1 MHKKHLIAVA
11 VATGLAY
18 FPVYANE
25 YQATMVSVP
34 QSKAIKDTYIVVFNT
49 PSVLNLSNNNTI
61 AEFAVQQ
68 AESLVNQYDVRVMK
82 NFGNVLNGVLI
93 NASAQQVEALLK
105 DPNVKYIEQDQIM
118 TVTPKV
124 ETNADQ
130 PSPTWGIDRIDQRNL
145 PLDNNYHTDYDGSG
159 VSAFVIDTGVLNT
172 HNEFGGR
179 ASSGYDFID
188 NDYDATDCNGHGTH
202 VAGTIGGSTY
212 GVAKN
217 VNVVGVR
224 VLNCSGSGSNSGVI
238 AGINWVKNN
247 ASGPAVANMSLGG
260 GASQATDDAVNAA
273 VAAGITFVVAA
284 GNDNSNACN
293 YSPARAADAITVG
306 STTSNDSRSSFSN
319 YGTCLDIY
327 APGSSITSSWY
338 TSNSATNTISGTSMA
353 SPHVAGVAAL
363 YLDENPNLSPAQVTN
378 LLKTRAT
385 ADKVTDAKT
394 GSPNKLLF
402 SLANDDG
409 GCGNDCPVDETQL
422 QNNVGIAISGATGS
436 ATYYYIDVPA
446 NAASL
451 GINLAGG
458 SGDADIYVSQGQ
470 KPTTTSYQCRPYQ
483 NGNNESCNF
492 TAPTAGR
499 WYVMVQGYSNY
510 ANAQLTASYNLNGG
524 GNCTDAN
531 CLTNGVPVT
540 NLSGAT
546 GTEALYKIVVPANS
560 QLNITTS
567 GGTGD
572 VDLYVKAGTVPT
584 TTSYDCRPY
593 KNGNNESCSITVTQA
608 GTYHVMLRG
617 YANYSG
623 VQLSASY

>member
-18 FPVYANE
+18 FPVNANE
-25 YQATMVSVP
+25 YQATMVNVP

-49 PSVLNLSNNNTI
+49 PSVLNLSNNNAI
-61 AEFAVQQ
+61 SEFATQQ
-68 AESLVNQYDVRVMK
+68 AESLVNQYDVRVMRS
-82 NFGNVLNGVLI
+82 FGSALNGVLV
-93 NASAQQVEALLK
+93 NASPQQIKALRS
-105 DPNVKYIEQDQIM
+105 DPKVKYIEQDQVM
-118 TVTPKV
+118 SVTPMM
-124 ETNADQ
+124 EANADQ

-145 PLDNNYHTDYDGSG
+145 PLDSNYHTDYDGSG
-159 VSAFVIDTGVLNT
+159 VTAFVIDTGVLNT

-378 LLKTRAT
+378 LLATRAT
-385 ADKVTDAKT
+385 SGKVTDAKT

-402 SLANDDG
+402 SLASDDG
-409 GCGNDCPVDETQL
+409 GCGSNCPVDETPL
-422 QNNVGIAISGATGS
+422 QNNLGIAISGATGS

-492 TAPTAGR
+492 TAPAAGR
-499 WYVMVQGYSNY
+499 WYVMVQGYNNY

-546 GTEALYKIVVPANS
+546 ATEALYKIVVPANS
-560 QLNITTS
+560 QLNIATS